1 MLDMTDIRERMRDR
15 KISTVAAAIGIH
27 KVTLYRLLNHDS
39 SPSYETVKALSD
51 YLLGE
56 GKWKKKDG
64 EG

>member
-1 MLDMTDIRERMRDR
+1 MLDMSAIRERMRDR
-15 KISTVAAAIGIH
+15 KVAQVAKAIGIH

-56 GKWKKKDG
+56 GKWKEKR
-64 EG
+64 